1 MEIALYVIVFILLVI
16 IIVLILRPRKV
27 TLPSIDEL
35 ETKLRFALASA
46 ESVREI
52 QALLEDMPRDVLA
65 SITRSM
71 GTRTGKLNELLATLE
86 LTKYD
91 RLFYL
96 GDPVDFVGVKY
107 DEGVDFIEVKTG
119 RARLTED
126 ERKLKELIDQKLVNY
141 LPLSVQRINIAE
153 EIDIDEIGYEGER
166 D

>member
-1 MEIALYVIVFILLVI
+1 MEIALYVIIFVLLVI
-16 IIVLILRPRKV
+16 ILVLLLRPRRV
-27 TLPSIDEL
+27 QVPAIEEL
-35 ETKLRFALASA
+35 EAKLRFALASA
-46 ESVREI
+46 DSVKEI
-52 QALLEDMPRDVLA
+52 HNLLEDLPRDVLS
-65 SITRSM
+65 SITHSL

-107 DEGVDFIEVKTG
+107 DEGIDFIEVKTG

-126 ERKLKELIDQKLVNY
+126 EKKLKELIDLKLVNY
-141 LPLSVQRINIAE
+141 VPLSVQRINIAE
-153 EIDIDEIGYEGER
+153 EIATSETEEQEG

>member
-1 MEIALYVIVFILLVI
+1 MEIALYVIIFVLLVI
-16 IIVLILRPRKV
+16 ILVLVFRPRKV
-27 TLPSIDEL
+27 QVPAIEEL
-35 ETKLRFALASA
+35 EAKLRFALASA

-52 QALLEDMPRDVLA
+52 QNLLEDMPRDVLA

-107 DEGVDFIEVKTG
+107 GEGVDFIEVKTG
-119 RARLTED
+119 RARFTED
-126 ERKLKELIDQKLVNY
+126 EKKLKELIDQKLVNY
-141 LPLSVQRINIAE
+141 LPLSVQRIRIAE
-153 EIDIDEIGYEGER
+153 EIPAEEIEYEDE